1 MGITKK
7 LILMLLLTGC
17 VNIPEDRNNYW
28 RMTEHEKAVAFESM
42 QDLCWEDAH
51 VIGFAAGYFGKEAW
65 QAMLTAREKRME
77 ERRSLVVKP

>member
-7 LILMLLLTGC
+7 LILMLLLAGC
-17 VNIPEDRNNYW
+17 VNNPEDRNNYW
-28 RMTEHEKAVAFESM
+28 RM

-65 QAMLTAREKRME
+65 QAMLAAREKRME